1 MTNQWTNRLIGDEQL
16 PEENEYVPG
25 QELESTLYKHIKENP
40 SLKDGFSDVF
50 LFNELFYAY
59 YYLNTQQ
66 PQRAY
71 EHLVK
76 AKEYQNENNYFILP
90 DGNGVDLVLN
100 IKKLA
105 PNVEVILLTAHGH
118 PYSTAHRTARVP
130 AN

>member
-1 MTNQWTNRLIGDEQL
+1 MKNNSKLFKYL
-16 PEENEYVPG
+16 

-76 AKEYQNENNYFILP
+76 AKEYQNENNYFMYQ
-90 DGNGVDLVLN
+90 VLYFDTYARYYKY
-100 IKKLA
+100 IGEYQKSLRLYRHHISHA
-105 PNVEVILLTAHGH
+105 ERQLCQRLCRTVIGE
-118 PYSTAHRTARVP
+118 S
-130 AN
+130 